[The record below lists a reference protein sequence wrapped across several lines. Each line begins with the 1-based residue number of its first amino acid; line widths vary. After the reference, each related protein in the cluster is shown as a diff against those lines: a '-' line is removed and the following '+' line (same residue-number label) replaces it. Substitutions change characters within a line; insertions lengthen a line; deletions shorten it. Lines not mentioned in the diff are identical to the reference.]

1 MIHTLETSILE
12 EKQRL
17 LTVRTPSVLD
27 RIHARGRLTALERI
41 QTLCDPD
48 TPIWFLGTFVSTG
61 PEWEQKSP
69 CAGVLCALG
78 TIESRQAIIIAND
91 NTVTAGA
98 WWPQTPQKIQRA
110 LKTALRLSVP
120 VFYLIECAGLYLP
133 TQEYTYANH
142 DGAGAIF
149 ELQAQLNRAGIRQVA
164 AICGDCIAGGGYMPL
179 MCDKIVMTEQATLCI
194 GGTAL
199 NAHSKGG
206 KNLPLGTPATHV
218 HHSRCAEARVPNDK
232 AAIQKLREWA
242 RLMPSSAHA
251 FFRLDDPLDSPHDI
265 EELYDIL
272 PIDPAQPFD
281 MMQVIACLI
290 DGGQG
295 KLLFEDFG
303 PEIIT
308 MLAIIDGLPIM
319 LIANQTQP
327 TQTQDEQ
334 LHAGSILYQDGITKI
349 RMAVEMAQKDGLPVI
364 WLQDVAGFDIGHE
377 AEKQGLL
384 RHGAMLLHEIAAD
397 SIQTPAH
404 LTILLRK
411 ASGAG
416 YYAMKG
422 APFHPA
428 LVVGTAL
435 TKLEVMSPEILAATM
450 YDRKLASCAQDES
463 QYQAIENQKKAL
475 IENQTHQA
483 SPIAA
488 AKRGDIDDI
497 IALRDLRQ
505 FMITFTRAA
514 WQNGARPS
522 KPPRLWAAGLNL
534 E

>member
-1 MIHTLETSILE
+1 MIRSLETSIFT

-17 LTVRTPSVLD
+17 LTERAPTVLS
-27 RIHARGRLTALERI
+27 RIAARGRLTALERI
-41 QTLCDPD
+41 QTLCDSN
-48 TPIWFLGTFVSTG
+48 TPLWFLGTFVSTG

-69 CAGVLCALG
+69 SAGVLCALG
-78 TIESRQAIIIAND
+78 CIESRQAIIIAND

-98 WWPQTPQKIQRA
+98 WWPQTPQKIERA
-110 LKTALRLSVP
+110 LKTALRLSIP

-133 TQEYTYANH
+133 TQALTYANH

-149 ELQAQLNRAGIRQVA
+149 ELQAQINRAGILQVA

-199 NAHSKGG
+199 HAHSKGG

-218 HHSRCAEARVPNDK
+218 HHSRCADVRVPDDL

-242 RLMPSSAHA
+242 RLMPTSACD
-251 FFRLDDPLDSPHDI
+251 FFRLDDPLDATHDI
-265 EELYDIL
+265 EELYNIL
-272 PIDPAQPFD
+272 PTDPSLPFD
-281 MMQVIACLI
+281 MMQALACLI

-295 KLLFEDFG
+295 KLLFNDFG
-303 PEIIT
+303 SEIIT
-308 MLAIIDGLPIM
+308 MLALVDGLPVIV
-319 LIANQTQP
+319 IANQTQP
-327 TQTQDEQ
+327 TLTHTGQ
-334 LHAGSILYQDGITKI
+334 LHAGSILYKDGITKI
-349 RMAVEMAQKDGLPVI
+349 RLAAETAQKDGLPVI
-364 WLQDVAGFDIGHE
+364 WIQDVAGFDIGAE

-384 RHGAMLLHEIAAD
+384 RHGAMILHEIAAD
-397 SIQTPAH
+397 SSQTPAH

-450 YDRKLASCAQDES
+450 YDRKLEASAQDT
-463 QYQAIENQKKAL
+463 QKYQEIETQKQAL
-475 IENQTHQA
+475 IEQQTFA
-483 SPIAA
+483 STPMEA

-505 FMITFTRAA
+505 FMITFARAA
-514 WQNGARPS
+514 WQNAARPS
-522 KPPRLWAAGLNL
+522 KPPRLWSAGLNL